1 VGAKQQTRTKHDAE
15 AVLPL
20 ASALRLVV
28 ARLARRLRQQ
38 AEPGV
43 SPSML
48 SALASIERHG
58 PMTFSELASHER
70 VQPPTITTAVGRLEA
85 AGLVAKDVDLDDRR
99 VSWIS
104 LTSDGRHFLE
114 ASRSRKTA
122 YLAKRLARLDA
133 DDRAALERAAKI
145 LERLLEEDER

>member
-1 VGAKQQTRTKHDAE
+1 MATKQPARTRHDAE

-58 PMTFSELASHER
+58 RMTLSDLASHER
-70 VQPPTITTAVGRLEA
+70 VQPPTVTATLARLES
-85 AGLVAKDVDLDDRR
+85 AGMVARETDLDDRR
-99 VSWIS
+99 VSWVS
-104 LTSDGRHFLE
+104 LTPEGRRLVE
-114 ASRSRKTA
+114 ANRSRKTEF
-122 YLAKRLARLDA
+122 LAKRLSRLEDDEREALAR
-133 DDRAALERAAKI
+133 ALPI
-145 LERLLEEDER
+145 LEHLMEEER